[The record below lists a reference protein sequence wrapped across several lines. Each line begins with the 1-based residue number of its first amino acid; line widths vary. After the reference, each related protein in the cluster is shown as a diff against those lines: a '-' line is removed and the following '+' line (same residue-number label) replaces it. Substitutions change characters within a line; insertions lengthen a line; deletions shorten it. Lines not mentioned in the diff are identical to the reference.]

1 MKNLFKFG
9 FFALA
14 ISLSVVACNSNTSS
28 DNAADT
34 IDSTSNV
41 LVDSIDSA
49 SDAQT
54 DTIDSVSD
62 VKVDSLEN

>member
-28 DNAADT
+28 DNTADT
-34 IDSTSNV
+34 IDSTSNA
-41 LVDSIDSA
+41 LVDSIDST

-54 DTIDSVSD
+54 DTIDSVSEVRID
-62 VKVDSLEN
+62 SVKN